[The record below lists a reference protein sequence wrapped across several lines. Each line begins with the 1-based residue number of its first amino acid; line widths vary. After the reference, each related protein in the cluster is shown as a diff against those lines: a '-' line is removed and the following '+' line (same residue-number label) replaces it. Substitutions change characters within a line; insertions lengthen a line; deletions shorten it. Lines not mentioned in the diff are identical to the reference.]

1 LEERG
6 ERGMVE
12 SEKLQLPHCF
22 SCDRCG
28 FRSGTFRA
36 VCPKC
41 GREGIALKEG
51 VQNGAVVDFVP
62 IAYPPEN
69 LKHLGEYVSVLVKL
83 DNGCQI
89 FGIVLENQKSIK
101 IGTPVAISSF
111 NQETKELFFEIL

>member
-1 LEERG
+1 
-6 ERGMVE
+6 MVE
-12 SEKLQLPHCF
+12 SERLQLPQWFNCGY
-22 SCDRCG
+22 CG
-28 FRSGTFRA
+28 FRSGTFKA

-41 GREGIALKEG
+41 GREGMALKEG
-51 VQNGAVVDFVP
+51 VTRGEVVDFVP

-69 LKHLGEYVSVLVKL
+69 LKQLGEYVSVLVKL

-89 FGIVLENQKSIK
+89 FGVVLENQKSIK

>member
-1 LEERG
+1 
-6 ERGMVE
+6 MVE
-12 SEKLQLPHCF
+12 SERLQLPRWFNCGY
-22 SCDRCG
+22 CG
-28 FRSGTFRA
+28 FRSGAVRA

-41 GREGIALKEG
+41 GREGLVLKEG

-62 IAYPPEN
+62 IAYPPDN

-83 DNGCQI
+83 DSGCQI

-111 NQETKELFFEIL
+111 NQETKELFFKAL